1 MKSLIELLQEAE
13 EDNEKM
19 EVEVDT
25 EEANIRNP
33 SYVFEINGRF
43 DFNELER
50 LLRNNEAGLTLD
62 GYELKIDTKGLVDDA
77 AYENFI
83 QEVEKLKYLKFL
95 R

>member
-1 MKSLIELLQEAE
+1 MKTLLELIREAE
-13 EDNEKM
+13 EETNQM

-25 EEANIRNP
+25 EEETIRNP
-33 SYVFEINGRF
+33 SFVFEINGRF

-50 LLRNNEAGLTLD
+50 LLRDNEAGLTLD
-62 GYELKIDTKGLVDDA
+62 SYELKINTKGLIDDA
-77 AYENFI
+77 SYENFI